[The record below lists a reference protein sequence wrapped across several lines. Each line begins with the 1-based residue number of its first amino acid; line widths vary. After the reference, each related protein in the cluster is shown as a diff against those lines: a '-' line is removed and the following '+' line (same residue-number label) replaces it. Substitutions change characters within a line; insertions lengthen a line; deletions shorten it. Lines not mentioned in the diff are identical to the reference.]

1 MCKPIFKERIYE
13 KSELVDVSFTIPV
26 LDYSPYINL
35 SNIDIDPGY
44 LKEVKPSLVEF
55 GELCKNDNFEA
66 IIFIEQNLDSEEL
79 NWTYLSRNPN
89 ATHILEKYLHKVN
102 WYILSHN
109 RKAIRILEKNLDKVH
124 WRGLSANT
132 EAIHILEQ
140 NLNKIDWCILS
151 GNENAIHLLEK
162 HLEEHPDETD
172 ELDWILLS
180 RNKNAIPI
188 LEKNLHRVYWSELS
202 GNENAVHIL
211 EKNLHRVDWIPLSA
225 NPGAL
230 HIIEQNLDK
239 VCWANL
245 AFNKNAF
252 HIFEQI
258 YLNKVDFSSPVWRNI
273 NPSMINDIQERLNDF
288 IDWERLLL
296 KEHAVHFIEEHAY
309 MLDWDILSYNHAAVH
324 LLEKNL
330 DKVCPNALSG
340 NSNATHLL
348 FSLDYE
354 KMKENNRDFFEELV
368 ENVFNPQRIERLS
381 SLYKFE
387 FSDYMENVI

>member
-1 MCKPIFKERIYE
+1 MYKPIFKERIYE
-13 KSELVDVSFTIPV
+13 TSELVDVSFTIPV

-44 LKEVKPSLVEF
+44 LKEVKPSLVQWR
-55 GELCKNDNFEA
+55 GLCSNDNFEA
-66 IIFIEQNLDSEEL
+66 ITFIEQNLDSEEL
-79 NWTYLSRNPN
+79 DWMILSGNEN
-89 ATHILEKYLHKVN
+89 AIHILEKHLDKVD
-102 WYILSHN
+102 WSVLSHN
-109 RKAIRILEKNLDKVH
+109 RKAIRILERNLDKVD

-180 RNKNAIPI
+180 RNKNAIRI
-188 LEKNLHRVYWSELS
+188 LEKNLHRVNWNELS
-202 GNENAVHIL
+202 GNENAIPIL
-211 EKNLHRVDWIPLSA
+211 EKNLHRVDWHILSF
-225 NPGAL
+225 NESAL

-258 YLNKVDFSSPVWRNI
+258 YLNKVDFSSPVWGKI
-273 NPSMINDIQERLNDF
+273 NPVMFNNIQERLNDF
-288 IDWERLLL
+288 IDWEGLLL

-309 MLDWDILSYNHAAVH
+309 IIDCEILSYNRAAVH
-324 LLEKNL
+324 FLETNL
-330 DKVCPNALSG
+330 DKVCPDALSG

-354 KMKENNRDFFEELV
+354 KMKENNKEFFEDLV
-368 ENVFNPQRIERLS
+368 GKVFHPKRIERLS
-381 SLYKFE
+381 SLYDFE